1 MFLSIFDLL
10 SILIEQTENALKN
23 KKKREQRKLKKVVN
37 QEEPKIQEKKDVPI
51 QAVVNPPSDIVVHLT
66 GNQDVDKQLRDLKK
80 VNYSTWC

>member
-80 VNYSTWC
+80 VNYST

>member
-1 MFLSIFDLL
+1 MFQSIFDLL

-80 VNYSTWC
+80 VNYST

>member
-37 QEEPKIQEKKDVPI
+37 QEEPRIQEKKDVPI